1 VRLAIPAMCA
11 LEKGETEAMSI
22 TKSNT
27 KAAALA
33 AVQALIAGTQKH
45 FPNGSLTFGN
55 TTYTSASLITLLQS
69 VANAITALNAAQ
81 LAAKHAL
88 TTLQGV
94 LAQVEPVM
102 QVYERFLQA
111 TFDNAAPTLA
121 DFGLEPRKEPTPL
134 TSEEKAAAAAKAR
147 ATRLARGT
155 TSKKQKLT
163 VKGNVTGITVTPITA
178 PTAAPPA
185 SPETP
190 VTPATPSAQTVSTT
204 PSAPT
209 PGTAT
214 K

>member
-1 VRLAIPAMCA
+1 
-11 LEKGETEAMSI
+11 MSST
-22 TKSNT
+22 TKSRT

-45 FPNGSLTFGN
+45 FPSGSFTLGN
-55 TTYTSASLITLLQS
+55 TPYTTASLVALLQS
-69 VANAITALNAAQ
+69 VADAMTAVTGAQ
-81 LAAKHAL
+81 LATKHAL
-88 TTLQGV
+88 STEQGV
-94 LAQVEPVM
+94 KTQAGPVI

-111 TFDNAAPTLA
+111 TFANTVPILA
-121 DFGLEPRKEPTPL
+121 DFGLAPRKEPAPK
-134 TSEEKAAAAAKAR
+134 TSEEKAAAAAKAE
-147 ATRLARGT
+147 ATRIARGT

-185 SPETP
+185 AP
-190 VTPATPSAQTVSTT
+190 VTPVTPSAQTVSTAS
-204 PSAPT
+204 SAPI

>member
-1 VRLAIPAMCA
+1 
-11 LEKGETEAMSI
+11 MSI

-33 AVQALIAGTQKH
+33 AVQALIAGTLKH
-45 FPNGSLTFGN
+45 FPSGSFTLGN
-55 TTYTSASLITLLQS
+55 TAYTTASLVTLLQS
-69 VANAITALNAAQ
+69 VADAITALNAAQ

-88 TTLQGV
+88 TTLQGIE
-94 LAQVEPVM
+94 AQVEPVI
-102 QVYERFLQA
+102 QVYGRFVQA
-111 TFDNAAPTLA
+111 TFANTAPALA
-121 DFGLEPRKEPTPL
+121 DFGLEPRKVPTPL
-134 TSEEKAAAAAKAR
+134 TSEEKAAAAAKAK

-163 VKGNVTGITVTPITA
+163 VTGNVTGITVTPITA

-185 SPETP
+185 APVIP
-190 VTPATPSAQTVSTT
+190 VTPATPSAQAASTT
-204 PSAPT
+204 PSAPS